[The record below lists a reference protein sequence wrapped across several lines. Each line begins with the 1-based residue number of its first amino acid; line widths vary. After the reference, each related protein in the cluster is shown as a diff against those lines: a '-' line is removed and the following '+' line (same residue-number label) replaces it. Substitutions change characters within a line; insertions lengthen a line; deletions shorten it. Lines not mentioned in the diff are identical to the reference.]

1 MNTLKLGKTAPRGLK
16 NIYMPTRRAFSYTS
30 TLRAV
35 EEVTSVNQFK
45 DLIADDKVAI
55 VDFYATWCGPCKA
68 IEPVMEKLSERVPQ
82 ASFLR
87 VDVDQQAEIA
97 KEYGITAMPTI
108 KFYKDGEVA
117 STVVGA
123 NLKAIIDSIKTYTGV
138 DLMKKEA

>member
-1 MNTLKLGKTAPRGLK
+1 
-16 NIYMPTRRAFSYTS
+16 MPTRRAFSYTS